1 MSKERFYFD
10 INSHDIEVLVSKIK
24 SGNPEYSIEKM
35 MDNGLLPV
43 RAQAV
48 RERIKEEVE
57 KEEEKEEEDKII
69 IKAIA
74 RKKQIID
81 FCNEIYRD
89 EIGLDEIKIKIQNGF
104 FTMEEID
111 QYIGE
116 SLLSNETLDKI
127 KYFIFNKKEILFY
140 EWKDL
145 PAIQPN
151 RTDVYFFGQP
161 QSGKSC
167 ILANFFSYLHKKG
180 LLIENPHCLIG
191 TKYKNT
197 IYNEFNL
204 GFLPPSTLDVAD
216 GVNYIPFELLNPK
229 IEDREHPLNLI
240 EMSGELFNK
249 AAEEGI
255 SDDNLNSK
263 NYLSNKNRKIIF
275 FIIDYDKHIKNKQ
288 NPDGS
293 APQEPKMVLTLSLL
307 ERFGTFNQTD
317 EVIILVSKADL
328 FPENTDAL
336 NFSNDFI
343 EDNYATFLSN
353 LKKYKRQ
360 YNEEF
365 KIKIFP
371 FSIGKLNLKKTYVYE
386 PDYFYTEHIVK
397 ELLSNTKYVNTRE
410 SIFNIFKRKK

>member
-1 MSKERFYFD
+1 MSDLFYFN
-10 INSHDIEVLVSKIK
+10 INNHDIDVLISKIK
-24 SGNPEYSIEKM
+24 SGNPEYSLDKMIEK
-35 MDNGLLPV
+35 GLSPDRLKIV
-43 RAQAV
+43 RD
-48 RERIKEEVE
+48 RLKEI
-57 KEEEKEEEDKII
+57 EEIDII
-69 IKAIA
+69 TTNEAA
-74 RKKQIID
+74 RKQQVVD
-81 FCNEIYRD
+81 FCNRIYND

-111 QYIGE
+111 KYFNE
-116 SLLSNETLDKI
+116 SLLSNDILDKI

-145 PAIQPN
+145 PQIQAN

-229 IEDREHPLNLI
+229 TENREHPLNLI

-249 AAEEGI
+249 AADEGI
-255 SDDNLNSK
+255 NNDNLNSK
-263 NYLSNKNRKIIF
+263 QYLSNNNRKIIF
-275 FIIDYDKHIKNKQ
+275 FVIDYDKHIKNKQ

-293 APQEPKMVLTLSLL
+293 APQEPKMVLTLALL
-307 ERFGTFNQTD
+307 EQFGTFNQTD

-328 FPENTDAL
+328 FPENQDPL
-336 NFSNDFI
+336 IFSSDFI

-353 LKKYKRQ
+353 LKRFKKQYK
-360 YNEEF
+360 EEF

-371 FSIGKLNLKKTYVYE
+371 FSIGKLMLKKTYVYE
-386 PDYFYTEHIVK
+386 PNYFYTEHIVN
-397 ELLSNTKYVNTRE
+397 ELLSNTKYFDNGGG
-410 SIFNIFKRKK
+410 IFNIFNRKRK